1 MIQMRKR
8 LSSDNLLRS
17 AHAHFAVSFHQHSL
31 CANREGNLRV
41 VRGHQDGNACTVQ
54 LFERLQ

>member
-1 MIQMRKR
+1 MRKG

-17 AHAHFAVSFHQHSL
+17 AHAHFSIALHQHSL
-31 CANREGNLRV
+31 CANRQGNLRV
-41 VRGHQDGNACTVQ
+41 VRGHEDCNACTVQ